1 MAKRSDYPAQIR
13 QLFQGGRRKLFP
25 KNQII
30 QYEGDK
36 LSNIYLVEKGYVK
49 NYTILDSGDTRTL
62 LILGPGDI
70 FPVVFTATND
80 WRDYE
85 IKYFYQS
92 LTDVQLSV
100 MPADEFM
107 HNIETDA
114 AKRQAYM
121 SFVSASNESMIEQL
135 AAMKQKSA
143 VSRVVYMMPFLIK
156 KMGQRVGPAV
166 YQLRVKLTHQELA
179 DLSGVTRE
187 TTTTLVKK
195 LERQGALKQKGGRFV
210 IYKKLLDKLRDNE

>member
-1 MAKRSDYPAQIR
+1 MAKDSYTAEIR
-13 QLFQGGRRKLFP
+13 QLFHGARTKAFP

-36 LSNIYLVEKGYVK
+36 LSSVYLVEKGYVK

-70 FPVVFTATND
+70 FPVVFSTEKN
-80 WRDYE
+80 WSDYE
-85 IKYFYQS
+85 IRYFYQS
-92 LTDVQLSV
+92 LTDVELLAL
-100 MPADEFM
+100 PASDFI
-107 HNIETDA
+107 HTVETNA
-114 AKRQAYM
+114 EKRHAYM
-121 SFVSASNESMIEQL
+121 SFVAAANESMIDQL

-143 VSRVVYMMPFLIK
+143 VGRVVHMMPFLIR
-156 KMGQRVGPAV
+156 KMGKRVGPAV

-195 LERQGALKQKGGRFV
+195 LERQGAIKQKGGRIV
-210 IYKKLLDKLRDNE
+210 IYKKLLDKIRDNE